1 MRRALGTALLVAG
14 LLVLADVA
22 VTIAWQEPLSA
33 LRAGR
38 AQHRLAAELR
48 RAELAAPR
56 PGAVR
61 SAAAAPRRAT
71 AGAAAARSAG
81 RARLA
86 AAARAFARSRR
97 SGDPLAELR
106 IPRISLRAIVVR
118 GTALADLREGPGLLD
133 GTPLPGEHGTTAIA
147 GHRTTYGAPFRHLDA
162 LRPGDRIDVRLPYG
176 AFRYAVEATRIVDPG
191 DLSVLRRVRHDRL
204 VLSAC
209 HPLFSAARRIV
220 VLARLVGVG
229 QSASA
234 LNRQA

>member
-22 VTIAWQEPLSA
+22 VTMAWQEPVSA

-38 AQHRLAAELR
+38 AQHRLAAQLR
-48 RAELAAPR
+48 RVELAAPR
-56 PGAVR
+56 E
-61 SAAAAPRRAT
+61 AAA
-71 AGAAAARSAG
+71 S
-81 RARLA
+81 RARRRSPDLGR
-86 AAARAFARSRR
+86 AARAFARTRR
-97 SGDPLAELR
+97 DGDAVAELR
-106 IPRISLRAIVVR
+106 IPRIGLLAVVVR
-118 GTALADLREGPGLLD
+118 GTAPADLREGPGLLD
-133 GTPLPGEHGTTAIA
+133 GSPLPGQHGTTAIA

-162 LRPGDRIDVRLPYG
+162 LRRGDVIGVRLPYG
-176 AFRYAVEATRIVDPG
+176 SFRYAVEGTRIVDPG

-229 QSASA
+229 QSATT
-234 LNRQA
+234 LNQRV

>member
-1 MRRALGTALLVAG
+1 MRRALGTALLAAG

-22 VTIAWQEPLSA
+22 VTIAWQEPVSA
-33 LRAGR
+33 LRGAR
-38 AQHRLAAELR
+38 AQHRLAGELR
-48 RAELAAPR
+48 RLELAAPAR
-56 PGAVR
+56 EAA
-61 SAAAAPRRAT
+61 SAA
-71 AGAAAARSAG
+71 SS
-81 RARLA
+81 ARLA
-86 AAARAFARSRR
+86 SAARRFARTRR
-97 SGDPLAELR
+97 DGDAVAELR
-106 IPRISLRAIVVR
+106 IPRLGVRAIVVR
-118 GTALADLREGPGLLD
+118 GTAPGDLREGPGLLD

-162 LRPGDRIDVRLPYG
+162 LRHGDAIALRLPYG
-176 AFRYAVEATRIVDPG
+176 SFRYAVQETRIVDPG

-220 VLARLVGVG
+220 VLARLVAVG